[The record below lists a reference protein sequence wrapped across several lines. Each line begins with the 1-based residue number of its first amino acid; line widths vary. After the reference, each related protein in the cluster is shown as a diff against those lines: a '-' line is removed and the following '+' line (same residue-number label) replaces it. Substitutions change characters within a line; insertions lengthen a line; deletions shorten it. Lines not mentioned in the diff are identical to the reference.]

1 MTMRL
6 SFKLSMAAA
15 IVAAASATS
24 AQSGTTPRAQHSAQ
38 QIADVRTYRH
48 CHNTPRRTYCH
59 TREHLPI
66 TIRPQRPVP
75 KDPHRD

>member
-1 MTMRL
+1 MAMRP
-6 SFKLSMAAA
+6 SINLSMAAA
-15 IVAAASATS
+15 IVAAAPAISAEPG
-24 AQSGTTPRAQHSAQ
+24 AIPHPQHSTR

-66 TIRPQRPVP
+66 TIRPHLPVP